1 MVRQRGA
8 CGTPLLLG
16 RPGGSPRFFVGS
28 NGCPLTGQ
36 PWGVAPTVCRE
47 PSPVGADPCVRP
59 STNAIRAGAADGAT
73 TGGCPYGLP

>member
-8 CGTPLLLG
+8 CGAPLLSG
-16 RPGGSPRFFVGS
+16 RPGGSPRFFVGL
-28 NGCPLTGQ
+28 NRCPPMGQ
-36 PWGVAPTVCRE
+36 PQGVAPTVCRE

-59 STNAIRAGAADGAT
+59 STNAIHAGAANGAT